1 MYRSAP
7 DIYEMLDTLTVEM
20 KEELVE
26 YLKADIA
33 AAKAAPKKSY
43 LEEQWAE
50 IKRLIEVLK
59 YEPYIDDQTEIEEI
73 WNICE
78 DMIKNGKFKKE
89 PWEIRRRVIKSII
102 GGEYYDYYGVCD
114 PMEDLFNALM
124 FTNEE
129 KVEVADIIFEIGSEF
144 MKADGARLYKECGH
158 QDKYIAFVE
167 QHLKDKEDAYMEVID
182 YYKDSNPGKAVE
194 IAEIGLKKCKNR
206 QTDIIIFLIKNAME
220 NGDAEREAKLIKSAK
235 MRRSV
240 NYAKVQ
246 EALNLYTRAP
256 FVKQASPSSR
266 W

>member
-144 MKADGARLYKECGH
+144 MKADGARLYKECGR

-246 EALNLYTRAP
+246 EALNLYTRSP

>member
-1 MYRSAP
+1 MIIRP
-7 DIYEMLDTLTVEM
+7 
-20 KEELVE
+20 
-26 YLKADIA
+26 AD
-33 AAKAAPKKSY
+33 KS
-43 LEEQWAE
+43 
-50 IKRLIEVLK
+50 
-59 YEPYIDDQTEIEEI
+59 
-73 WNICE
+73 
-78 DMIKNGKFKKE
+78 
-89 PWEIRRRVIKSII
+89 
-102 GGEYYDYYGVCD
+102 
-114 PMEDLFNALM
+114 
-124 FTNEE
+124 
-129 KVEVADIIFEIGSEF
+129 ADIIFEIGSEF

-158 QDKYIAFVE
+158 QDKYIDFVE

-246 EALNLYTRAP
+246 EALNLYTRSP